1 MMSGLMARAAVARKE
16 SPMRK
21 MQLVLLLTVV
31 AFLPAAWEPARGQAP
46 IQPQILYSK
55 QRQIAIP
62 FDPDPAQAHRLKQV
76 QLYYSTDQGRT
87 WHVGA
92 IAAPDQ
98 KKFNFLANSD
108 GLHLFAVQTTD
119 LAGRSFPDKMEGVT
133 PALRVV
139 IDTAAPIVNL
149 KPLPP
154 RGNEVGVAWDIQDD
168 NQDVVSADAIRLE
181 YRKAGGLNWLPL
193 SRVPGATQLYWA
205 PGSTDLF
212 DVKIRVRDLA
222 GNTTE
227 ATTQCS
233 LAGTGGYGFP
243 SYGPGGNDG
252 APKTGP
258 SGVALD
264 PGRRFINTKRVALN
278 YEITDSGPSGISSID
293 LWFTNDGRIWSK
305 YELPKASA
313 NDPTFKGPL
322 AFDVQGEG
330 IYGFTLIP
338 KSGVG
343 ISAPPPQVG
352 EKPQIW
358 IEVDLTKLV
367 VELKSVLVG
376 QGTDKGKLYISW
388 AAADK
393 NFGNTPISLSYGATA
408 DGPWTLIYGKLPN
421 TGSYVWTMPVG
432 GSMPWQFFIK
442 VEAIDLAGNIG
453 EAITPGLVKVDTFQP
468 KAKILDVRG
477 GG

>member
-1 MMSGLMARAAVARKE
+1 
-16 SPMRK
+16 MRK
-21 MQLVLLLTVV
+21 MHLGLLLAVL
-31 AFLPAAWEPARGQAP
+31 AFLPAVWAPARGQTP

-62 FDPDPAQAHRLKQV
+62 FDPDPAQAHRLKQL
-76 QLYYSTDQGRT
+76 QLYYSTDQGRS

-119 LAGRSFPDKMEGVT
+119 LTGRNFPEKVEGLT

-149 KPLPP
+149 RSLPP
-154 RGNEVGVAWDIQDD
+154 RGNEVGVAWDIRDD
-168 NQDVVSADAIRLE
+168 NLDVASADGIRLE

-193 SRVPGATQLYWA
+193 SRGPGANQLYWS

-212 DVKIRVRDLA
+212 DVKIRARDLA
-222 GNTTE
+222 GNTTD
-227 ATTQCS
+227 ATTQVS
-233 LAGTGGYGFP
+233 LVNTG
-243 SYGPGGNDG
+243 SYGSPGFGPGSMEG
-252 APKTGP
+252 APRTGP
-258 SGVALD
+258 SGVAVD
-264 PGRRFINTKRVALN
+264 PARRFINTKRVSLN
-278 YEITDSGPSGISSID
+278 YEITDSGPSGISGID
-293 LWFTNDGRIWSK
+293 LWFTSDGQVWSK
-305 YELPKASA
+305 YELPKGSP

-322 AFDVQGEG
+322 TFDVQGEG

-352 EKPQIW
+352 EKPQMW
-358 IEVDLTKLV
+358 IEVDLTKPV

-376 QGTDKGKLYISW
+376 QGVDKGKLSIRW

-393 NFGNTPISLSYGATA
+393 NFGNTPITLSYAA
-408 DGPWTLIYGKLPN
+408 LAEGPWTPIYGKLPN

-432 GSMPWQFFIK
+432 GSMPWQFYVK

-468 KAKILDVRG
+468 KAKIIDVHG